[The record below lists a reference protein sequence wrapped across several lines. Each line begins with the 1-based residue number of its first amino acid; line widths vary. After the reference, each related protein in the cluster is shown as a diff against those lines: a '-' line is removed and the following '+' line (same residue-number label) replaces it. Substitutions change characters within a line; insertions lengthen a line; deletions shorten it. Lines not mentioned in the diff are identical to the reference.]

1 MNTYFGFKA
10 FSNSF
15 GLGIFLPQLVTETI
29 PFLDRFFLENL
40 RKLTHLFSIDC
51 GIVHRSERQPFFF
64 FLFFFFFFLFFF
76 FFFCFCLP
84 FGAKRLPQRALCRAC
99 RTLGRRRALK
109 MSSHHH
115 SAHHYHHQYHSPHSH
130 HRPVGSPGK
139 NWTYLSHRGHI

>member
-64 FLFFFFFFLFFF
+64 FLFFFFFSFSSSSSSVF
-76 FFFCFCLP
+76 
-84 FGAKRLPQRALCRAC
+84 AC
-99 RTLGRRRALK
+99 PLGRRDCLNVLSAE
-109 MSSHHH
+109 HAEH
-115 SAHHYHHQYHSPHSH
+115 SDE
-130 HRPVGSPGK
+130 GG
-139 NWTYLSHRGHI
+139 L